1 MHETAESLATVKKI
15 RIVLAALHFADKQ
28 EEAMLLLQSLY
39 DLFGMEYPKDFLI
52 IEQNED
58 ARRILINEFL
68 LDIDDLMYDYQ
79 VER

>member
-1 MHETAESLATVKKI
+1 
-15 RIVLAALHFADKQ
+15 
-28 EEAMLLLQSLY
+28 MLLLHSLH
-39 DLFGMEYPKDFLI
+39 DLLGMEYPKDFLI